1 MPLSPFFKDLS
12 WRTDAA
18 INACLGVKLL
28 LHNANICI
36 KELRLH
42 IAIAKGSLS
51 LSDMLLMIMMSH
63 RRLHLLPSRCHISSD
78 LDKVR
83 GTDFLHRC
91 AKLEFV
97 NGAKMKAALLGT
109 YLALLL
115 GLSQAALPTL
125 PVFLWGSGDFLN
137 HADRQLGL
145 QALYRVCHSDLSSP
159 RSQASGGLKRVRMR

>member
-1 MPLSPFFKDLS
+1 MPLPPFKDLR

-18 INACLGVKLL
+18 TNACLGIKLL

-42 IAIAKGSLS
+42 MAKGSLS
-51 LSDMLLMIMMSH
+51 LSDILLMIMMSH
-63 RRLHLLPSRCHISSD
+63 RRLHLLPSRCHISSG
-78 LDKVR
+78 LDRVR
-83 GTDFLHRC
+83 GTGFLHRC

-159 RSQASGGLKRVRMR
+159 CSQASGGLKRVRMR